1 MNGDIMRYIKKIMT
15 HKIEINKSKF
25 IAHLFPLESKE
36 DGVTFLARLKDE
48 HPHANHFCH
57 ASLFGPQGEQQTA
70 SDDGEPSR
78 TAGIPILEVLKH
90 HDVTNILCV
99 VVRYFGGI
107 KLGAGGLVRAYTKA
121 TAEVLEKARFYTK
134 KKVAVYRITFS
145 YKVIDAI
152 DHHFTQSARIT
163 EKTFLENVTYT
174 LVLQDTDRAP
184 LTEIEHLLD
193 HVEELEPRVILA
205 G

>member
-1 MNGDIMRYIKKIMT
+1 MDGDIMRYIKKKTI
-15 HKIEINKSKF
+15 HRIEINKSKF

-36 DGVTFLARLKDE
+36 DIRTFLTELKNE
-48 HPHANHFCH
+48 HPKANHFCH
-57 ASLFGPQGEQQTA
+57 ATLFGPDGEQQTA

-78 TAGIPILEVLKH
+78 TAGVPILEVLKH

-134 KKVAVYRITFS
+134 KKVAAFRITFS
-145 YKVIDAI
+145 YKVIDTI
-152 DHHFTQSARIT
+152 DHHFTQSAQIT

-174 LVLQDTDRAP
+174 LVLNNENTSP

-193 HVEELEPRVILA
+193 HVEELEPRVILEE
-205 G
+205 